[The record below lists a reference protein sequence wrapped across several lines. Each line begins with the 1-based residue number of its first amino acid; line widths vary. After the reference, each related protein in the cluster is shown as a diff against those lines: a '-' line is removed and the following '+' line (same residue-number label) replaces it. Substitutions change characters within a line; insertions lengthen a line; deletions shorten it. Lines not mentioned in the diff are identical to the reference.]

1 MKNSISFQVRNT
13 LMNRNK
19 RSQTSSFK
27 YNDRNSIFDSIE
39 LFNHNSVTQQV
50 WKYTHQPKNMR
61 SRTMDLRKLLKDNS
75 FKSRRQSKG
84 STLALKLSLLDVN
97 STEKLIQ
104 NKKEYWESHSITGN
118 VTPKYLNIMNA
129 ANNVVISEETDIMT
143 YRS

>member
-1 MKNSISFQVRNT
+1 
-13 LMNRNK
+13 
-19 RSQTSSFK
+19 
-27 YNDRNSIFDSIE
+27 
-39 LFNHNSVTQQV
+39 
-50 WKYTHQPKNMR
+50 
-61 SRTMDLRKLLKDNS
+61 MDLRKLLKDNS